1 MPNQI
6 NSSGLTTKTLE
17 EVVSDITSS
26 LQTIYG
32 SDINT
37 SSDTPDGQLI
47 NIFAQAIVDNL
58 DLLTQVYNAFDP
70 DNAIGVTLDQRV
82 AINGIQRLGGTYSRT
97 NITIVVDRA
106 CSLPGLDLAIDDP
119 DGTGYTVADNAG
131 NQWILEATQSPAT
144 AGTYVYSFRSKLS
157 GAVETTTNTIN
168 IPVTIVLGVVSVN
181 NPTIAISTGINQETD
196 SELRL
201 RRQMSVSLSSQ
212 GYLAGMLAALKNIN
226 GLTDAYIYENTTSST
241 NVDGVPAHSIWVIT
255 KGGASSDIAQAIYQ
269 KRNAGCGM
277 YGSQS
282 YMITQVDGSP
292 FIINWDEVVSETLY
306 INFTASSIN
315 GVDPINTT
323 LIKNGIVNNL
333 TPDVYETV
341 NVNQLATIVQSI
353 DSNCLVTSAGFS
365 LSGSGPWTNTL
376 TPSSKSKQ
384 FSISAINISITV
396 T

>member
-282 YMITQVDGSP
+282 YTITQVDGSP

-365 LSGSGPWTNTL
+365 LQDLVRGQILSLHHLKANSFLFQQL
-376 TPSSKSKQ
+376 TSQSR
-384 FSISAINISITV
+384 
-396 T
+396 